1 MPNNRAGSRVGR
13 WGAALL
19 VALAL
24 TGVSHQAA
32 AAAAQQPP
40 TAVAQQTAT
49 PAAKQTPSA
58 TAQPTA
64 TAAAKQTPSTSG
76 QQTPSTSGQQTP
88 STTAQPTATAAAQ
101 QPSSAAAQ
109 PASGQQPAS
118 AAAPQQPA
126 SAVAQQ
132 PANAVAQQAEQ
143 AATSTVA
150 QQAATSTVAAG
161 DDFPVILDP
170 TQPST
175 LTVEVISPD
184 SPPAQGPLAP
194 GIPELVEALP
204 PFTIQHFPPDVLLD
218 APNPKNGRDAVEVAK
233 ACAPDVPKTPPL
245 VPLQRKNF
253 EKAQENVET
262 AKEQFAC
269 LVAIEQEEA
278 KETDTIAV
286 DSQSVVQDR
295 IGIPEDV
302 PVAVNPTIGAPEEED
317 IDAPKEVKAAAKA
330 AQEANKPGEPGELA
344 EPVFTR
350 LVPEGVGCKE
360 VQDEVL
366 QLRAAKVSVEAELEV
381 VKLIVQ
387 ECS

>member
-1 MPNNRAGSRVGR
+1 MPNNRSGFRVGR

-32 AAAAQQPP
+32 AAAAQQTP

-49 PAAKQTPSA
+49 PAAKQTSSGM
-58 TAQPTA
+58 AQPTA
-64 TAAAKQTPSTSG
+64 SA
-76 QQTPSTSGQQTP
+76 
-88 STTAQPTATAAAQ
+88 TAQPTATAAAQ
-101 QPSSAAAQ
+101 QPSSAT
-109 PASGQQPAS
+109 
-118 AAAPQQPA
+118 APQPA

-132 PANAVAQQAEQ
+132 AATSAVAQQPASTVADQ
-143 AATSTVA
+143 AVTSTVA
-150 QQAATSTVAAG
+150 QQTVTSTVAAG
-161 DDFPVILDP
+161 EDFPVLLDP

-175 LTVEVISPD
+175 QTVEVISPD
-184 SPPAQGPLAP
+184 SRPAQAP
-194 GIPELVEALP
+194 GIAELVAALP

-245 VPLQRKNF
+245 VPLQRHDL
-253 EKAQENVET
+253 EKAQKNVET

-278 KETDTIAV
+278 KETDTIQV

-295 IGIPEDV
+295 IEIPEDV

-317 IDAPKEVKAAAKA
+317 IHAPKEVKAAAKA

-366 QLRAAKVSVEAELEV
+366 QLRAEKVSVEAELDV
-381 VKLIVQ
+381 IKLIVQ

>member
-1 MPNNRAGSRVGR
+1 MPNNRSGFRVGR

-24 TGVSHQAA
+24 TGASHQAG
-32 AAAAQQPP
+32 AAAAQQTP

-58 TAQPTA
+58 TAP
-64 TAAAKQTPSTSG
+64 
-76 QQTPSTSGQQTP
+76 
-88 STTAQPTATAAAQ
+88 
-101 QPSSAAAQ
+101 
-109 PASGQQPAS
+109 QPAS
-118 AAAPQQPA
+118 A
-126 SAVAQQ
+126 
-132 PANAVAQQAEQ
+132 
-143 AATSTVA
+143 VA
-150 QQAATSTVAAG
+150 QQAATSTVTSTVAAG
-161 DDFPVILDP
+161 EDFPVLLDP

-184 SPPAQGPLAP
+184 SRPAQAP
-194 GIPELVEALP
+194 GIAELVAALP

-245 VPLQRKNF
+245 VPLPRNKF
-253 EKAQENVET
+253 EKAQDTVET

-278 KETDTIAV
+278 KETDTIQV

-295 IGIPEDV
+295 IEIPEDV

-366 QLRAAKVSVEAELEV
+366 QLRAEKVSVEAELAVLEII
-381 VKLIVQ
+381 LQ
-387 ECS
+387 ECH

>member
-1 MPNNRAGSRVGR
+1 
-13 WGAALL
+13 
-19 VALAL
+19 
-24 TGVSHQAA
+24 
-32 AAAAQQPP
+32 
-40 TAVAQQTAT
+40 VAQQAAT
-49 PAAKQTPSA
+49 
-58 TAQPTA
+58 
-64 TAAAKQTPSTSG
+64 
-76 QQTPSTSGQQTP
+76 
-88 STTAQPTATAAAQ
+88 
-101 QPSSAAAQ
+101 
-109 PASGQQPAS
+109 
-118 AAAPQQPA
+118 

-132 PANAVAQQAEQ
+132 PASTVANQAV
-143 AATSTVA
+143 TSTVA
-150 QQAATSTVAAG
+150 QQTVTSTVAAG
-161 DDFPVILDP
+161 EDFPVLLDP

-175 LTVEVISPD
+175 QTVEVISPD
-184 SPPAQGPLAP
+184 SRPAQAP
-194 GIPELVEALP
+194 GIAELVAALP
-204 PFTIQHFPPDVLLD
+204 PFTIQHFPPDVLLN
-218 APNPKNGRDAVEVAK
+218 APNPANGRDAVEVAK

-245 VPLQRKNF
+245 VPLPQNKF
-253 EKAQENVET
+253 EKAQDTVET

-286 DSQSVVQDR
+286 DSQSEVQDR

-317 IDAPKEVKAAAKA
+317 IHAPKEVKAAAEA

-366 QLRAAKVSVEAELEV
+366 QLRAEKVSVEAELEV
-381 VKLIVQ
+381 IKLIVQ

>member
-1 MPNNRAGSRVGR
+1 
-13 WGAALL
+13 LL

-32 AAAAQQPP
+32 AAAAQPTP
-40 TAVAQQTAT
+40 TAVAQQTASAAAQPTAT

-58 TAQPTA
+58 TASQPA
-64 TAAAKQTPSTSG
+64 SG
-76 QQTPSTSGQQTP
+76 QQTT
-88 STTAQPTATAAAQ
+88 
-101 QPSSAAAQ
+101 
-109 PASGQQPAS
+109 SGQQPAS
-118 AAAPQQPA
+118 ATAPQPANAAAPQPA
-126 SAVAQQ
+126 NAAAQQAVTSTVAQQ
-132 PANAVAQQAEQ
+132 PANAVAQQA
-143 AATSTVA
+143 ATSTV
-150 QQAATSTVAAG
+150 TSTVAAG
-161 DDFPVILDP
+161 EDFPVLLDP

-184 SPPAQGPLAP
+184 SRPAQAP
-194 GIPELVEALP
+194 GIAELVAALP
-204 PFTIQHFPPDVLLD
+204 PFTIQHFPPDVLLN

-245 VPLQRKNF
+245 VPLPRNKF
-253 EKAQENVET
+253 EKAQDTVET

-286 DSQSVVQDR
+286 DSQSNVQDR
-295 IGIPEDV
+295 IEIPEDV

-317 IDAPKEVKAAAKA
+317 IHAPKEVKAAAKA

-366 QLRAAKVSVEAELEV
+366 QLRAEKVSVEAELDV
-381 VKLIVQ
+381 IKLIVQ